1 VIRRFALGAA
11 VGAFFLWLALRNV
24 SMAEIA
30 ASLRNASLPIFAL
43 FTLMHVATLGLR
55 AARWGLLVRPLADIP
70 ARRLLPPLAIGFM
83 VNFLFP
89 GRAGEIVR
97 VWLLG
102 RREQVS
108 ASAAFATVVV
118 ERLFDGLA
126 VICFLAPAPFLVEA
140 GDATLMGRVRWAALL
155 LPGAY
160 AAVLAVLYLLGHHRE
175 ALAGF
180 LARHPVVQGRPLLA
194 RGVHVVESFCTGL
207 GVLRSWRA
215 LLGTA
220 ALSLLIWGWAGLANA
235 LMLRASG
242 LDLPGYAPFFL
253 LVLQAVGV
261 LIPTPGFVGPFQY
274 AHVVALGVYGVPQA
288 AALSLA
294 LLIHAGIFAAVLA
307 PGFWYAAREHFG
319 LRELSRATGRDGAG

>member
-24 SMAEIA
+24 SPSEIMAA
-30 ASLRNASLPIFAL
+30 LRGASLPLFAV
-43 FTLMHVATLGLR
+43 FVLMHVGSLGLR
-55 AARWGLLVRPLADIP
+55 AVRWRVLVQPLAEIP
-70 ARRLLPPLAIGFM
+70 VRRFLPPLSIGFM

-126 VICFLAPAPFLVEA
+126 VICFLTPAPFLLQG
-140 GDATLMGRVRWAALL
+140 GDPTLMERIRWAALL
-155 LPGAY
+155 LPAAY
-160 AAVLAVLYLLGHHRE
+160 VVLLVALYLLGHHRE

-180 LARHPVVQGRPLLA
+180 LARHPIVQGRPVLA
-194 RGVHVVESFCTGL
+194 RVVHLVERFCSGL
-207 GVLRSWRA
+207 GALRSWRSLA
-215 LLGTA
+215 GTA
-220 ALSLLIWGWAGLANA
+220 ALSLMIWGWGALANA
-235 LMLRASG
+235 LMMHSLG

-253 LVLQAVGV
+253 IVLQGVGV

-294 LLIHAGIFAAVLA
+294 LLIHAGLFVAVLV
-307 PGFWYAAREHFG
+307 PGFWFAAREHLG
-319 LRELSRATGRDGAG
+319 LRELEQATHSGT